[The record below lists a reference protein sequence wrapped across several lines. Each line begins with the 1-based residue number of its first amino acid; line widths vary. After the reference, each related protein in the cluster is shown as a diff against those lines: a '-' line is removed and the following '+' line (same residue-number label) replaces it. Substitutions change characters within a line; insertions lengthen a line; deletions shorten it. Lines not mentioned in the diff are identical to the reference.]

1 MGKEKKYCSGE
12 GIERNI
18 RTILR
23 YSTQILHLPIKSK
36 RKMHAYRFL
45 LGDQLKTVNAY
56 DKDNIIS
63 YKLSI
68 FHFEISLKPTDRHKR
83 NTSILNKVRT

>member
-1 MGKEKKYCSGE
+1 
-12 GIERNI
+12 
-18 RTILR
+18 
-23 YSTQILHLPIKSK
+23 
-36 RKMHAYRFL
+36 MHAYRFL